1 MKLHKGQLEK
11 EQKQTEFLNCK
22 TSNYKEQIT
31 AAKEQLTSRNMDPSL
46 FHESLLTLLQELSK
60 LTKDIVPL
68 KAKLQS
74 FQDIPPNLMLA
85 RVKVEEARREL
96 VSEFTPGLLLH
107 LEQNLCDLIQMSSF
121 PFVFQEA
128 LEKEVEM
135 DFSQL

>member
-96 VSEFTPGLLLH
+96 
-107 LEQNLCDLIQMSSF
+107 
-121 PFVFQEA
+121 EA